1 MSLYAFL
8 LRHRDVFR
16 SDQRTWSKELRA
28 KHDAFLRYG
37 IELDVLELD
46 LKLTL
51 DELRAAY
58 QVLYGAPEHLAR
70 KKFAVVYH
78 VDNFYVRVHK
88 LLENVYGILALMV
101 GLDLDAKPTPGMPS
115 RRENLR
121 NALAFRRLTTIDAS
135 LREFE

>member
-1 MSLYAFL
+1 MTTELLTWQTMSLYAFL

-16 SDQRTWSKELRA
+16 SDQRTWSDELRA
-28 KHDAFLRYG
+28 KHNIFLRYG

-51 DELRAAY
+51 DELRDAY
-58 QVLYGAPEHLAR
+58 QVLYDAPERLAR

-88 LLENVYGILALMV
+88 LLENVYGILARMV
-101 GLDLDAKPTPGMPS
+101 GLDPDFS
-115 RRENLR
+115 RTQVRHQGAR
-121 NALAFRRLTTIDAS
+121 V
-135 LREFE
+135 